1 MSTSASDEQFLRQV
15 VDAAPIA
22 LLMMDGEGK
31 VALVNSE
38 TERLFGYARD
48 QLLGRHA
55 DELVPEGFPSHDDT
69 HAPGSGRHLKGR
81 RADGS
86 EVPVEIGVN
95 PLETDEGAFVLAAVI
110 DVTDRLGAETTPDAI
125 DDRITIA
132 AALRRTLDQG
142 GLSVV
147 YQPQVDLSSGVVVG
161 MEALARWNSPE
172 LGPIDPDR
180 FIPVAENGGMIESL
194 GEWVLR
200 RACLDAIAIQAV
212 LGRPLDLAVNV
223 SPRQFHAADWLTV
236 VDDILAE
243 TGFDPTL
250 LELEITEGILMDGP
264 KDVVDQLRAFRA
276 KGIRIVV
283 DDFGT
288 GFSSLSYLTRF
299 PIDKIKIDRSF
310 VRELNLDD
318 AAIIDTIIVMAH
330 TLGMAVV
337 AEGVETRDQ
346 EQYLQRRTCDAA
358 QGFRYGPGVPADRF
372 ASIARSL
379 VAT

>member
-22 LLMMDGEGK
+22 LLMVDGEGK
-31 VALVNSE
+31 VALLNSA
-38 TERLFGYARD
+38 TERLFGYAPD

-55 DELVPEGFPSHDDT
+55 DELVPEGFPGHDDS
-69 HAPGSGRHLKGR
+69 HSLGSGRHLKGR

-95 PLETDEGAFVLAAVI
+95 PLETDEGTFVLAAVI
-110 DVTDRLGAETTPDAI
+110 DVTDRLGAETTPDEI

-180 FIPVAENGGMIESL
+180 FIPVAENGGMIEPL

-200 RACLDAIAIQAV
+200 RACLDAVAIQAV

-236 VDDILAE
+236 VDDILTE

-250 LELEITEGILMDGP
+250 ARARDHRGHPDG
-264 KDVVDQLRAFRA
+264 R
-276 KGIRIVV
+276 
-283 DDFGT
+283 
-288 GFSSLSYLTRF
+288 
-299 PIDKIKIDRSF
+299 
-310 VRELNLDD
+310 
-318 AAIIDTIIVMAH
+318 
-330 TLGMAVV
+330 
-337 AEGVETRDQ
+337 AEGRG
-346 EQYLQRRTCDAA
+346 RSA
-358 QGFRYGPGVPADRF
+358 PGVPGERHQDRGRRLRHRLLEPVVPDPF
-372 ASIARSL
+372 PDRQDQDRPLVRPGAQPRRRRPSSTRSS
-379 VAT
+379 